1 MPRLDQATRNGTPY
15 YNIMDHRSEISKKW
29 KEVDQLL
36 RFNGVLDP
44 QLKEEVRR
52 ALSQYSGCKFCA
64 SLGEPK
70 GEYDDVRIAAA
81 VQFAIAVVQSPSSV
95 SDATFAPLQEHFK
108 AEEIVEL
115 SCWVSFMYGAEL
127 FGAIMNL
134 DPATEPQKTAYE
146 AWLKQGARLALAS
159 RT

>member
-1 MPRLDQATRNGTPY
+1 MPRLEQATRNGTPY
-15 YNIMDHRSEISKKW
+15 YNIMDHRGEISKKW

-36 RFNGVLDP
+36 RFEGVLDS

-70 GEYDDVRIAAA
+70 SEYEDIRIATA
-81 VQFAIAVVQSPSSV
+81 VQFATEVVQGPGNV
-95 SDATFAPLQEHFK
+95 SDETFAPLLHHFS

-115 SCWVSFMYGAEL
+115 STWISFMFGAEL
-127 FGAIMNL
+127 FGAIMKL
-134 DPATEPQKTAYE
+134 EPATDLQKTSYE
-146 AWLKQGARLALAS
+146 AWLKQGNRLAAAS
-159 RT
+159 RK

>member
-36 RFNGVLDP
+36 RFGGVLDP
-44 QLKEEVRR
+44 LLKEDVRR

-70 GEYDDVRIAAA
+70 GEYDDIRISTA
-81 VQFAIAVVQSPSSV
+81 VQFATAVVQNPGNV
-95 SDATFAPLQEHFK
+95 TDETFAPLQDHFN

-115 SCWVSFMYGAEL
+115 SSWVSFMFGAEL
-127 FGAIMNL
+127 FGAIMKL
-134 DPATEPQKTAYE
+134 DPATDLQKTSYE
-146 AWLKQGARLALAS
+146 AWLKQGTRLASAA
-159 RT
+159 RK

>member
-1 MPRLDQATRNGTPY
+1 MPRLDQATRNGSPY
-15 YNIMDHRSEISKKW
+15 YNIMDHRSDISRKW

-36 RFNGVLDP
+36 RFNGRLEP

-52 ALSQYSGCKFCA
+52 AVSQYSGCRFCA

-70 GEYDDVRIAAA
+70 PHYDDARTAAGVR
-81 VQFAIAVVQSPSSV
+81 FAIAVAQNARSV
-95 SDATFAPLQEHFK
+95 SDANFDPLREHFS

-115 SCWVSFMYGAEL
+115 SCWISFMHGAEL

-134 DPATEPQKTAYE
+134 DPATEPQKMAYA
-146 AWLKQGARLALAS
+146 AWLKQGARQALAS
-159 RT
+159 PT

>member
-15 YNIMDHRSEISKKW
+15 YNIMDHRSDISRKW

-36 RFNGVLDP
+36 RFNGRLDA

-52 ALSQYSGCKFCA
+52 AVSQYSGCRFCA
-64 SLGEPK
+64 SLGDPK
-70 GEYDDVRIAAA
+70 PDHDDARVAAA
-81 VQFAIAVVQSPSSV
+81 VGFATAVAQNPHSV
-95 SDATFAPLQEHFK
+95 SDEAFDPLREHFS

-115 SCWVSFMYGAEL
+115 SCWISFMYGAEL

-134 DPATEPQKTAYE
+134 DPATESQKTAYA
-146 AWLKQGARLALAS
+146 AWLKQGTRLALAN
-159 RT
+159 RA